1 MEKLL
6 PEAITHIKSVS
17 KRKPTTERLLT
28 YINKSLATNCDKV
41 TVQDTLCIL
50 RTKNLIDKNVK
61 LLSENN
67 ELVDDKISP
76 TTIPGA
82 PNMPTNDTN
91 KIFDIVLNDIKKDLM
106 RYANSEVENLK
117 ALIDNEVAAI
127 KRSIEDLKRT
137 NFVTKNTSLLASLKK
152 EVAYLTKE
160 NIIKTEI
167 IKSFIISFNIS
178 LANKEK
184 INQTKISTENVHH
197 RDNSSLLAKENNK
210 DTERKNDE
218 KEKPKL
224 KNRL

>member
-76 TTIPGA
+76 ASVPGA

-91 KIFDIVLNDIKKDLM
+91 KISDIVLNDIKKDLM
-106 RYANSEVENLK
+106 RHVNSEVENLK
-117 ALIDNEVAAI
+117 ALIDNEVATL
-127 KRSIEDLKRT
+127 KRST
-137 NFVTKNTSLLASLKK
+137 
-152 EVAYLTKE
+152 
-160 NIIKTEI
+160 
-167 IKSFIISFNIS
+167 
-178 LANKEK
+178 
-184 INQTKISTENVHH
+184 
-197 RDNSSLLAKENNK
+197 
-210 DTERKNDE
+210 
-218 KEKPKL
+218 
-224 KNRL
+224 

>member
-1 MEKLL
+1 M
-6 PEAITHIKSVS
+6 
-17 KRKPTTERLLT
+17 
-28 YINKSLATNCDKV
+28 
-41 TVQDTLCIL
+41 
-50 RTKNLIDKNVK
+50 
-61 LLSENN
+61 
-67 ELVDDKISP
+67 
-76 TTIPGA
+76 
-82 PNMPTNDTN
+82 
-91 KIFDIVLNDIKKDLM
+91 
-106 RYANSEVENLK
+106 
-117 ALIDNEVAAI
+117 
-127 KRSIEDLKRT
+127 
-137 NFVTKNTSLLASLKK
+137 
-152 EVAYLTKE
+152 AYLTKE